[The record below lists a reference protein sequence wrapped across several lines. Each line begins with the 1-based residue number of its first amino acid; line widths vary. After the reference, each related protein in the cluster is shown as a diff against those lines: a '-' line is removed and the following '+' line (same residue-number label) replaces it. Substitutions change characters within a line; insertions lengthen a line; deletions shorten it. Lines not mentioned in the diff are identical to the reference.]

1 MTGHYSKTE
10 HQYILLTSESAS
22 FDHYS
27 VYRDP
32 KLPQIFSHNFVQ
44 LHDTFPLE
52 RLLDF
57 LPSVPKLLEANYL
70 HLKASPQHVFPL
82 GLKQSLVKSGFV
94 VEDELLYDMKL
105 SDWKGQ
111 MGHPLTAWGTAKSLS
126 DGSSIMKIYDS
137 IYIGEAIAEQKLKRK
152 YRFYESGTITLVVCY
167 SDQAQK
173 IPIGCGELF
182 IHPQEKTA
190 KIEEVA
196 ILDQFQRR
204 GYGSILVKEMLSIAK
219 SLGMEAAY
227 LVATSTDGATHFYE
241 KLTFKKYERV
251 HTVFHYFL
259 T

>member
-10 HQYILLTSESAS
+10 HQYLSLTSESKL
-22 FDHYS
+22 FGHYR
-27 VYRDP
+27 VYKDS

-52 RLLDF
+52 RIPDF
-57 LPSVPKLLEANYL
+57 LPSVPKLLDANYI
-70 HLKASPQHVFPL
+70 HLKASPQHAFPL
-82 GLKQSLVKSGFV
+82 VLKQSLVKSGFV
-94 VEDELLYDMKL
+94 VEDELLYCMNL
-105 SDWKGQ
+105 EDWKGQ
-111 MGHPLTAWGTAKSLS
+111 TGHPFTAWGTAKSLS

-137 IYIGEAIAEQKLKRK
+137 LYIGEATAEQKLVRK
-152 YRFYESGTITLVVCY
+152 YPFYKAGTILLVVCY
-167 SDQAQK
+167 SDSSQN

-182 IHPQEKTA
+182 IDSQEKTA

-204 GYGSILVKEMLSIAK
+204 GYGSILVGEMLSIAK
-219 SLGMEAAY
+219 SLGMDDAY
-227 LVATSTDGATHFYE
+227 LVASNSDGVTHFYE
-241 KLTFKKYERV
+241 KLKFKKFERV